1 MTKIFCSYCG
11 KQLRIMGEPVLSET
25 EDSYIVDVRHNCLT
39 IPIRGKV
46 CDKCS
51 GTGYIPVLIDYETS
65 ASCDSVDAGYRR
77 LCSECGGT
85 GRVLGE

>member
-25 EDSYIVDVRHNCLT
+25 EDSYMVDVRHNCLT

-46 CDKCS
+46 CEVCNGKGSVFHTYDTGSTTYTDKVDCPECD
-51 GTGYIPVLIDYETS
+51 GTS
-65 ASCDSVDAGYRR
+65 
-77 LCSECGGT
+77 
-85 GRVLGE
+85 RVLGE